1 MLSPAWVWPVRGYAL
16 AAAKPTVATWLYA
29 TGESREEVFMQLGS
43 YALLSV
49 ALLLGSELRSA
60 CAHSSAP
67 KGQAKANSDI
77 DTEHIFG
84 FTEGSDVGKAGDRE
98 IELEPL
104 LRFGKQSGSY
114 FATSTRLLY
123 KYSVTND
130 MLVAPTISFASH
142 NIRNVPALADRDQL
156 EFEGVGAEIRY
167 RFLNRE
173 RAPFGFTIALEPHWN
188 RVDATS
194 GEPVDQFAGPIIAL
208 LDKELIAKRLY
219 GAINLAYEPEWTRQR
234 ATGDTERSSTI
245 ESSAALATPLA
256 AGVFVAGEIRYVR
269 KYEGIGLDNFAGEA
283 LFVGPSLFAKV
294 SEKWF
299 VSAAWNAQIAGHAAG
314 EPGNLDLTNFERHE
328 VRIRIGVDL
337 N

>member
-1 MLSPAWVWPVRGYAL
+1 
-16 AAAKPTVATWLYA
+16 
-29 TGESREEVFMQLGS
+29 MQLGS
-43 YALLSV
+43 FALLGI
-49 ALLLGSELRSA
+49 ALLLGSELRSSA
-60 CAHSSAP
+60 AHSSAARSGSS
-67 KGQAKANSDI
+67 GQAKANSDI

-114 FATSTRLLY
+114 FATSTTLLY
-123 KYSVTND
+123 KYSVTD
-130 MLVAPTISFASH
+130 DLLVAPTISFASH
-142 NIRNVPALADRDQL
+142 NIRNVPALADLDHL
-156 EFEGVGAEIRY
+156 EFEGAGAEIRY

-173 RAPFGFTIALEPHWN
+173 RAPFGFTISLEPHWN

-194 GEPVDQFAGPIIAL
+194 GEPVDQVAGPIIAL
-208 LDKELIAKRLY
+208 LDKELIAKRVY
-219 GAINLAYEPEWTRQR
+219 GAINLAYEPELTRR
-234 ATGDTERSSTI
+234 RTTGETERSSTI

-269 KYEGIGLDNFAGEA
+269 KYEGVGLDKFAGEA
-283 LFVGPSLFAKV
+283 LFVGPSLFARV

-314 EPGNLDLTNFERHE
+314 EQGNLDLTNFERHE
-328 VRIRIGVDL
+328 VRLRIGVDL